1 MAVKREH
8 LKPSWEAQWAYSP
21 AVITEG
27 VGRVIWLA
35 GQVGIVDDAG
45 KPITDFDAQVRQAF
59 HNVEKVLARAG
70 GSLKDL
76 VTMTVFINDA
86 KKSQRFTT
94 IRGEFFPDGKF
105 PASALLTAAGFAVP
119 EIMVEIQSVAVIDA

>member
-8 LKPSWEAQWAYSP
+8 LEPSWEAQWAYSP

-27 VGRVIWLA
+27 GGRVMWLA

-59 HNVEKVLARAG
+59 RNVEKVLERAG
-70 GSLKDL
+70 GTLKDL

-86 KKSQRFTT
+86 KKSRRFTT

-105 PASALLTAAGFAVP
+105 PASALLTLPASRCPKSWSRFRA
-119 EIMVEIQSVAVIDA
+119 